1 MDGNF
6 EDQGADGGK
15 KERKK
20 KRKKKTVAQDN
31 PTTNPGG
38 ASGPSDNQTQIPHT
52 EKDFIRAKAQ

>member
-38 ASGPSDNQTQIPHT
+38 ASGPTDNQTQIPHT
-52 EKDFIRAKAQ
+52 EKDFI